1 MLSCRWAWAGGAAA
15 TGWGLTASCPLN
27 LSPGPQVAI
36 YGRTYIEAAKKASD
50 IVQSTGV
57 DALVNDDL
65 VGSVLTM
72 VPPPPHDPAPPIVP
86 LLPPTLLH

>member
-1 MLSCRWAWAGGAAA
+1 M
-15 TGWGLTASCPLN
+15 
-27 LSPGPQVAI
+27 
-36 YGRTYIEAAKKASD
+36 YGRTYIEAARKASD

-72 VPPPPHDPAPPIVP
+72 VTIRHT
-86 LLPPTLLH
+86 LPVFYVCS